1 MKALRRTQELSR
13 QVRLTPSVYLV
24 STTRLPF
31 KVSIQNILKSV
42 NSPSNLRY
50 ETAIPFLLLQLF
62 STFITSAGVSS
73 SNTIIL
79 PQSLF

>member
-1 MKALRRTQELSR
+1 MSR
-13 QVRLTPSVYLV
+13 QVKLTPSVYLG
-24 STTRLPF
+24 STTWLPF
-31 KVSIQNILKSV
+31 KASIQNILKSI
-42 NSPSNLRY
+42 NSPSNLPY

-62 STFITSAGVSS
+62 STFTTSAGVSS